1 MPGAQPGWD
10 ALARA
15 TVARR
20 THESAAVS
28 PDDRCSTIASRTRGL
43 YTQRMAGV
51 LQSLKCCL
59 NPKVLVGLGAVAVA
73 VLLLAPNLVASAFPL
88 LLALVCPLS
97 MLAMMAGMA
106 RMGKRDGSATQA
118 PGTANDVPVAPS
130 LPVLPAA
137 RLAMLRASQQ
147 ALAAQSAVVATEIAT
162 LDAATASN
170 TDHVLPDDTLP
181 GSRTLAATAGAS
193 LNSLIRGN

>member
-1 MPGAQPGWD
+1 
-10 ALARA
+10 
-15 TVARR
+15 
-20 THESAAVS
+20 
-28 PDDRCSTIASRTRGL
+28 
-43 YTQRMAGV
+43 MAGL

-73 VLLLAPNLVASAFPL
+73 VLVLAPNLVASAFPL

-97 MLAMMAGMA
+97 MLVMMGGMA
-106 RMGKRDGSATQA
+106 RMGKQDSPSTQ
-118 PGTANDVPVAPS
+118 TAVTTNDAPVAPS
-130 LPVLPAA
+130 LPVSPAA

-162 LDAATASN
+162 LDAATASS

-181 GSRTLAATAGAS
+181 GKPHAGGHGRRAS
-193 LNSLIRGN
+193 LNRLIRRN